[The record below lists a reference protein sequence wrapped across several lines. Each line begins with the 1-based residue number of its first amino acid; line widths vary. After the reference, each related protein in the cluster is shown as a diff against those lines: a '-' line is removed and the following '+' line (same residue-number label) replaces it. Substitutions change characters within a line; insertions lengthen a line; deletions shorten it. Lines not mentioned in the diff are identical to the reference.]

1 MSHPINDSIVDCIND
16 EWDDMTRDLKDWLK
30 THRDTDMV
38 AKVVHDNLDSL
49 GNKWKQERVTRPRRN
64 SE

>member
-30 THRDTDMV
+30 SRKD
-38 AKVVHDNLDSL
+38 DSIDSHIVY
-49 GNKWKQERVTRPRRN
+49 NKLIYLERVWKRERFDSYPD
-64 SE
+64 S